1 MTNPIFE
8 KLMEV
13 VESDRK
19 FALGAYQFVFEGLEY
34 TLRKLP
40 VRRHVSG
47 RELVEGLR
55 ELALHHFG
63 MLAQM
68 VLRQWGVTRTEDF
81 GEIVFRL
88 VDAGLMGKTETDSMA
103 DFTDVFTFDEA
114 FGRAA
119 LKLPLFAR
127 ENEEASESA

>member
-19 FALGAYQFVFEGLEY
+19 FGLGAYQFVFEGLEY

-40 VRRHVSG
+40 VRRHISG
-47 RELVEGLR
+47 GELVDGLR
-55 ELALHHFG
+55 ELALQHFG
-63 MLAQM
+63 MLAQT
-68 VLRQWGVTRTEDF
+68 VLRQWGVTRTADF

-88 VDAGLMGKTETDSMA
+88 VDAGLMGKTESDSMT
-103 DFTDVFTFDEA
+103 DFTDVFEFGEA
-114 FGRAA
+114 FGQGA
-119 LKLPLFAR
+119 LALPLYASGG
-127 ENEEASESA
+127 EEPTGAV